1 MWNGAT
7 VVVRVDES
15 SVGDEAT
22 TLYADLGLFLER
34 GVRPIV
40 VAPTDAAA
48 RAVVRTMNRTADAA
62 VGISGADAG
71 TVPAAS
77 ADGIG
82 AIQTRLLR
90 TLLAA
95 GYVPVMEP
103 KAMGLAGRDVA
114 VDAYD
119 LAAAVAIALDAQ
131 RAIFFHAAGGV
142 VDPAT
147 DATIA
152 DLTPAEALAIADETD
167 CPSTLR
173 TALRAAALGVR
184 GGVGAAQIMDGR
196 TKHAAVI
203 EMLTA
208 RRLGTHVA
216 GTVYLGR
223 TR

>member
-1 MWNGAT
+1 MTSWNGAT

-15 SVGDEAT
+15 SVREHAS

-40 VAPTDAAA
+40 VAPTDEAA
-48 RAVVRTMNRTADAA
+48 RAVVRTMNRTVDAA

-71 TVPAAS
+71 TVPAANV
-77 ADGIG
+77 DGIG

-90 TLLAA
+90 TLLHA

-103 KAMGLAGRDVA
+103 KAMGLSGRDVA
-114 VDAYD
+114 V
-119 LAAAVAIALDAQ
+119 ALDAE

-147 DATIA
+147 AATIA
-152 DLTPAEALAIADETD
+152 ELTPAEALAIAEETD
-167 CPSTLR
+167 CPPTLR